1 MAFVIIFF
9 RDRRSWE
16 LCSHGTKRKLSHL
29 FTKSK
34 IKMHTNADFS
44 VIFTNLLKQ
53 TCLSQLEIAER
64 TGIHKQTINRYAT
77 AKTVPGWAELIKLAD
92 ALGCSLDS
100 FRTGELTP
108 SDTIDAS
115 KLEQMKPIIKELG
128 SVVNKLT
135 SFISE

>member
-1 MAFVIIFF
+1 
-9 RDRRSWE
+9 
-16 LCSHGTKRKLSHL
+16 
-29 FTKSK
+29 
-34 IKMHTNADFS
+34 MHINTDFS
-44 VIFTNLLKQ
+44 QTFTRLLKQ
-53 TCLSQLEIAER
+53 SCLSQLELAER

-77 AKTVPGWAELIKLAD
+77 AKTVPGWVELLKLAD

-100 FRTGELTP
+100 FRTGEL
-108 SDTIDAS
+108 SSYSSIDEN